1 MMVKIKRMIMNMNTT
16 QKIFVMI
23 GVGSF
28 VIFYIS
34 MEELNYHWNFHDNKT
49 YTQFWMEDPFKY
61 WVKDT
66 NRLGIVSLFNMV
78 VSSISFILFKDW
90 EE

>member
-1 MMVKIKRMIMNMNTT
+1 MIMNMNTT

-23 GVGSF
+23 GVGSY

-34 MEELNYHWNFHDNKT
+34 MEELNYYWNFHDNKL
-49 YTQFWMEDPFKY
+49 YAQFWMEDSSKY

-66 NRLGIVSLFNMV
+66 NWLGIVSLFNMV
-78 VSSISFILFKDW
+78 ASSIGFLLFKDW
-90 EE
+90 NK